1 MAKKFTINDI
11 KSGYVVKLRNGVFM
25 YTLRVNQNKFTKII
39 TNGYDDWMY
48 LSRYDDDLKCDGNR
62 RFLDI
67 MEVYG
72 LIEGTDNYAH
82 CGFVDSDHRPL
93 LWKRSEPVR
102 MTVEEINRKLGY
114 EVEIVA
120 SK

>member
-11 KSGYVVKLRNGVFM
+11 KSGYVAKFRDGKLMMAIRAGDFE
-25 YTLRVNQNKFTKII
+25 KIVC
-39 TNGYDDWMY
+39 DDEGSWMPI
-48 LSRYDDDLKCDGNR
+48 SRYSSSLKHPT
-62 RFLDI
+62 LKEHDI
-67 MEVYG
+67 MEIYG
-72 LIEGTDNYAH
+72 LVEEGHYDLAGCLDT
-82 CGFVDSDHRPL
+82 DHRPL
-93 LWKRSEPVR
+93 LWKRSEPVK